1 MALKRIFGIKNI
13 LKFSAGIIAFFMG
26 ILTVCVVI
34 LGAIQGSK
42 AILKLLKFLKTGDK
56 NLHAGIEI
64 LDTLDVFLVAI
75 VFLIF
80 TVGIV
85 QLFIKHDNDD
95 YLAAVPD
102 WLIINNLSD
111 LKFLLMQTIIAT
123 LFIYCISMLA
133 EADEHA
139 TLEWLVVP
147 GVILMLSISLAVLML
162 AEHKAHPKGKPSKKD
177 VRDGR
182 LSQRNEEEHS

>member
-1 MALKRIFGIKNI
+1 MAFKDIFGIKNI
-13 LKFSAGIIAFFMG
+13 LKFSAGIIASFMAL
-26 ILTVCVVI
+26 LTVCVVI
-34 LGAIQGSK
+34 LGALQGTR
-42 AILKLLKFLKTGDK
+42 AVLKLVKYIKTGDRE
-56 NLHAGIEI
+56 LHAGIEI

-95 YLAAVPD
+95 YLKAVPD

-133 EADEHA
+133 EAGEHA
-139 TLEWLVVP
+139 IVEWLIVP
-147 GVILMLSISLAVLML
+147 GVILMLSISLAVLMI
-162 AEHKAHPKGKPSKKD
+162 AEHKKHPHGRHNHKKTPPKEL
-177 VRDGR
+177 RDADEND
-182 LSQRNEEEHS
+182 LH